1 MLWKVP
7 GALLIQFNH
16 DFHISKSNK
25 EVTDYY
31 STLLST
37 INFLAR
43 LQPSDDLEKL
53 LLRNIVQS
61 PWYG

>member
-1 MLWKVP
+1 MMLWKVS
-7 GALLIQFNH
+7 GALLYRLIMISI
-16 DFHISKSNK
+16 ISKYNK

-43 LQPSDDLEKL
+43 LQPSDVKTPFREA
-53 LLRNIVQS
+53 VTEE
-61 PWYG
+61 